1 MGTMTPKASKSMDQR
16 FHWLKC
22 RNAQRQFQYL
32 WHKGILNRANYASK
46 HHHPKHHQLVHP
58 FYVLD
63 SIAPLPA
70 Q

>member
-1 MGTMTPKASKSMDQR
+1 MTPKASKSMDQR

-22 RNAQRQFQYL
+22 QNSQRQFQYL
-32 WHKGILNRANYASK
+32 WRKGILNHADYASK
-46 HHHPKHHQLVHP
+46 HHHPKHHQLVRP